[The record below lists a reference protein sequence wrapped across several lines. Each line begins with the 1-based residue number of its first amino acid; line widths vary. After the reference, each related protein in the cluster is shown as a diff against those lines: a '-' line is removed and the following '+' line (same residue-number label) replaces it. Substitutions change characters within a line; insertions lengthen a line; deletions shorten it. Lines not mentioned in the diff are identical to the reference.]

1 MYFGFKPLFQLSEP
15 PIEGTS
21 VTVELAFL
29 FTAVLLHELGH
40 SALVWYSKGSS
51 NSPKLG
57 GIEEDAGDYYE
68 KVVFGGVSF
77 CEISKKDHKITKVG
91 FHKGLLFYSIGES

>member
-1 MYFGFKPLFQLSEP
+1 VYFGFKPLFQLSEP

-68 KVVFGGVSF
+68 KAVLEVSPF
-77 CEISKKDHKITKVG
+77 VRSQKRITR
-91 FHKGLLFYSIGES
+91 